1 MLKNHTRW
9 RCREKTNL

>member
-1 MLKNHTRW
+1 MLKNHKRW